1 MSVLGLFVGLALWVC
16 TGHAGAQDA
25 EPPPQDASAQ
35 ETPAGEAHVEEARA
49 RVARGEALFERG
61 DYDAALT
68 EFEAA
73 YERIGEHPN
82 RYLILY
88 NIGQCQER
96 RFRYDLALEYYRRY
110 LAEGGSSAE
119 DSSAVTESIAEL
131 ESLLATVRIGVNA
144 PNATVLVDERE
155 VGTAPGVVRIPA
167 GLHVVEVRA
176 PGYVPARAEV
186 QIAAGAEE
194 QISLTLEQLS
204 EEYEGLSPVFFFAIG
219 GVSVAALATG
229 VILGLVAV
237 SDRNDVEARLDDPIL
252 RWQVEQGE
260 IDSIS
265 TMSLTADIFFGTAAL
280 FAVGAVVV
288 ALLTD
293 WSGDEEDDQE
303 GVAARG
309 WAVRF

>member
-1 MSVLGLFVGLALWVC
+1 MSVLGPFFGLALWVFA
-16 TGHAGAQDA
+16 GQAGAQEAPDA
-25 EPPPQDASAQ
+25 HEAQRAPP
-35 ETPAGEAHVEEARA
+35 HVQEARA

-119 DSSAVTESIAEL
+119 DASAVNESIAEL

-144 PNATVLVDERE
+144 PNATVSVDERE

-167 GLHVVEVRA
+167 GLHVIEVRA
-176 PGYVPARAEV
+176 PGYVPARREI
-186 QIAAGAEE
+186 QIAAGGDE

-204 EEYEGLSPVFFFAIG
+204 EEYEGLSPAFFFAIG
-219 GVSVAALATG
+219 GASVAALVTG
-229 VILGLVAV
+229 IVLGLVAV
-237 SDRNDVEARLDDPIL
+237 SDRNDVEARLDDPIR
-252 RWQVEQGE
+252 RWQVEQSE
-260 IDSIS
+260 LDSIS
-265 TMSLTADIFFGTAAL
+265 TLSLTADIFFGTAAL

-293 WSGDEEDDQE
+293 WSGDEDEE
-303 GVAARG
+303 VASRG